1 MHLHHSVKKEV
12 VIVGGGIAGLTVASL
27 LGREGYSVTVIEKGT
42 KLGGRAQTK
51 QKKGFY
57 FNQGAHSFYLSGPG
71 PGKEIL
77 AELDVMYHGKSVNR
91 EKQELYFANQF
102 SFFPNNL
109 SRLLEIKGLNPQAKQ
124 EIGSFL
130 GNLGKLDARQWT
142 GISLFNW
149 MESSGYHEQT
159 RQIIEAIVRLGT
171 YSTVVERFDTGFVME
186 LMNTLLDVWYLDG
199 GWQTLIDGLEKA
211 ARKVHVKIMNGVKV
225 TSINKTSSG
234 YDIYLGNTQ
243 AIHAEYVVLTTDP
256 ITSSKLIDSEHKYLQ
271 HLADQVEPIYVA
283 CLDLAL
289 HKLPDPTREF
299 VLGVESPLY
308 YSVHSTA
315 AKLGPDNGALI
326 HLMKYLKPAEISNP
340 HEIRQELESFLTLIQ
355 PGWKKELVSTQYLP
369 RMPVAYD
376 LISAN
381 RGGLSGRPSVKVE
394 GLPNLFIAGDWVG
407 NEGQL
412 AQASFASA
420 RQVVRAIISN
430 DQPF

>member
-1 MHLHHSVKKEV
+1 MHQYHSEKKEV
-12 VIVGGGIAGLTVASL
+12 VVVGGGIAGLTVASL
-27 LGREGYSVTVIEKGT
+27 LGREGYSVTVIEKGK

-51 QKKGFY
+51 EKGGFY

-77 AELDVMYHGKSVNR
+77 AELDVVYHGKSVNR
-91 EKQELYFANQF
+91 EKQELYFTNQF

-109 SRLLEIKGLNPQAKQ
+109 SRLLEIKGLSSQAQQ
-124 EIGSFL
+124 EIGNFL
-130 GNLGKLDARQWT
+130 GSLGMLDAKQWT
-142 GISLFNW
+142 GISLSDW

-171 YSTVVERFDTGFVME
+171 YSTAVERIDTGFVMK
-186 LMNTLLDVWYLDG
+186 LMNTLIDVWYLDG

-211 ARKVHVKIMNGVKV
+211 ARKVHVKMMNGMKV
-225 TSINKTSSG
+225 TSIQKTSSG
-234 YDIYLGNTQ
+234 YDIYLADRQ

-256 ITSSKLIDSEHKYLQ
+256 ITSSKLIDSEGKYLQ
-271 HLADQVEPIYVA
+271 QLADQVEPIYVA
-283 CLDLAL
+283 CLDVAL
-289 HKLPDPTREF
+289 HKLPDSTREF

-308 YSVHSTA
+308 YSVHSSA
-315 AKLGPDNGALI
+315 AKLAPENGELI
-326 HLMKYLKPAEISNP
+326 HLMKYLLPEKVNKPQ
-340 HEIRQELESFLTLIQ
+340 EIRQELEAFFTLIQ
-355 PGWKKELVSTQYLP
+355 PGWQEELVSTQYLP
-369 RMPVAYD
+369 QMPVAYD

-407 NEGQL
+407 DEGQL

-420 RQVVRAIISN
+420 RQVVRAIVSN
-430 DQPF
+430 DQSF